1 MPEPAAPRAL
11 RAPRFSGLRYSRCV
25 RFLLA
30 LVLVAFPVAAQR
42 SPLPYEPARDL
53 TITGAAGLAWAIS
66 QLFEK
71 QLAPQTC
78 RWCEPPGFDS
88 SIRDGLKWSNTA
100 AANTAS
106 NVLAYGGVPL
116 ATLGVDLMVS
126 GRDPKVV
133 GTDALIAAEAAVLA
147 GVFDQGIKFAF
158 GRERPFVHALDE
170 SQKPL
175 TARPGDNNVSF
186 YSGHTSFT
194 TAIAVA
200 TGMCASLR
208 GEKDAWAVW
217 ATGLPLALGTGYLR
231 IAADKHYF
239 TDVVTG
245 AVIGSA
251 IGVLLPVL
259 FHGRTDQFV
268 PNGTGT
274 GSGPGTATTPLR
286 NAPSAF
292 TLSGGF

>member
-1 MPEPAAPRAL
+1 M
-11 RAPRFSGLRYSRCV
+11 

-53 TITGAAGLAWAIS
+53 TITSAAGLAWAIS

-71 QLAPQTC
+71 QLAPQRC

-100 AANTAS
+100 AADTAS
-106 NVLAYGGVPL
+106 NLLAYGGVPL

-147 GVFDQGIKFAF
+147 GAFDQGIKFAF

-231 IAADKHYF
+231 IAADKHYAS
-239 TDVVTG
+239 D
-245 AVIGSA
+245 
-251 IGVLLPVL
+251 VLLGAL
-259 FHGRTDQFV
+259 MGAIFGAGV
-268 PNGTGT
+268 PYLLHRP
-274 GSGPGTATTPLR
+274 SSQASPPAVSASVAVGPRMVA
-286 NAPSAF
+286 
-292 TLSGGF
+292 LSGFF